1 MRKRTAIVT
10 GSFDPVTS
18 GHENLFRRAAE
29 IFDEVYAVIVFNT
42 EKKEGMFSPA
52 ERLQFL
58 RKTIEGIKA
67 DNLHAALHIGL
78 TSDAAHELNAEY
90 IVRGARNS
98 SDFDYEYDLSLIM
111 KRFDKNLETIIIPTD
126 PRLSMISSTYVRD
139 LLKYG
144 CDLDGAAPDSIKD
157 IMISTYRNK

>member
-52 ERLQFL
+52 ERAL
-58 RKTIEGIKA
+58 RM
-67 DNLHAALHIGL
+67 AA
-78 TSDAAHELNAEY
+78 AEQSEDM
-90 IVRGARNS
+90 VS
-98 SDFDYEYDLSLIM
+98 SW
-111 KRFDKNLETIIIPTD
+111 
-126 PRLSMISSTYVRD
+126 
-139 LLKYG
+139 
-144 CDLDGAAPDSIKD
+144 
-157 IMISTYRNK
+157 

>member
-1 MRKRTAIVT
+1 
-10 GSFDPVTS
+10 
-18 GHENLFRRAAE
+18 
-29 IFDEVYAVIVFNT
+29 
-42 EKKEGMFSPA
+42 MFSPA

-144 CDLDGAAPDSIKD
+144 CDLEGGVPDSIKD